1 MIKPIVL
8 YGKQI
13 LRKPTLP
20 YKIGTDVSE
29 TIQDLFDTMY
39 NAGGAGL
46 AGPQINIP
54 ERIFVVDPPY
64 VDFKRVFIN
73 PTILTLSGKSMFM
86 DEGCLSIPNLE
97 GKVVRPGTVEIE
109 WYDEKWE
116 YHKETF
122 EGIKARVIQ
131 HEYDHLDGVLWL
143 DRIDPALGMKLI
155 NDLQNITQRNVEVSY
170 PFI

>member
-8 YGKQI
+8 YGEEI

-20 YKIGTDVSE
+20 YKVGIDLSE

-39 NAGGAGL
+39 NAKGAGL
-46 AGPQINIP
+46 AGPQINLS

-73 PTILTLSGKSMFM
+73 PTILTYSGKAMAMS
-86 DEGCLSIPNLE
+86 EGCLSVPNIE
-97 GKVVRPGTVEIE
+97 GEVVRASTIWIE

-116 YHKETF
+116 YHKEEF
-122 EGIKARVIQ
+122 EGIKSRVIQ
-131 HEYDHLDGVLWL
+131 HEYDHLDGILWM
-143 DRIDPALGMKLI
+143 DRIDPGQGIKLI
-155 NDLQNITQRNVEVSY
+155 KNLKNISERNIEVTY